1 VRAFG
6 LRGDEATFERV
17 AADKRDDGIIQN
29 AVVGEKR
36 RGELEVRYTVPATG
50 GAITEW

>member
-1 VRAFG
+1 M
-6 LRGDEATFERV
+6 DEATFERV
-17 AADKRDDGIIQN
+17 AADKRDDGINQN

-36 RGELEVRYTVPATG
+36 RGELEVEYTVPATG